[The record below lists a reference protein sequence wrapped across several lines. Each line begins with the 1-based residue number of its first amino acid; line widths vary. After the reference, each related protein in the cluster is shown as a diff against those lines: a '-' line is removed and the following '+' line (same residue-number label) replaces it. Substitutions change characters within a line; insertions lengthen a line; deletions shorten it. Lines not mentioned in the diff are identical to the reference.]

1 MKTSQWIASNV
12 WIHFNI
18 SLLRVK
24 YRDDK
29 LNSGVQLLKVFSKH
43 LPRLLCENEDQAS
56 LKNAPFEFCLLK
68 KPVRSKRMD
77 IESQTQQ
84 KL

>member
-1 MKTSQWIASNV
+1 MKTAQWIASNV

-29 LNSGVQLLKVFSKH
+29 LHSGVQLLKVFQNIFQDFYVKTTIKH
-43 LPRLLCENEDQAS
+43 H
-56 LKNAPFEFCLLK
+56 
-68 KPVRSKRMD
+68 
-77 IESQTQQ
+77 
-84 KL
+84 